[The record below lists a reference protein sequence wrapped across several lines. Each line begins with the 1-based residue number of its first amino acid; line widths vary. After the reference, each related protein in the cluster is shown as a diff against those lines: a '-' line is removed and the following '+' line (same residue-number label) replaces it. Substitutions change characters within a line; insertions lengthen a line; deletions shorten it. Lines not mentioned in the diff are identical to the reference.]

1 MPELASLV
9 PLVGIA
15 LLFWFLM
22 IRPTQRRQREMR
34 QMQASLSVGADVML
48 TSGIYGVVRSLAD
61 DRVGIEVAPGVTIET
76 ARGAVASIVSDGDF
90 DAHDD
95 DASGE
100 SDADDDAAEPGT
112 DTAATGEER

>member
-1 MPELASLV
+1 VPELASLL

-34 QMQASLSVGADVML
+34 SMQSSLAVGAEVML
-48 TSGIYGVVRSLAD
+48 TSGIYGVVRSVVD

-76 ARGAVASIVSDGDF
+76 ARGAVASIVAPVDDQVSDDVP
-90 DAHDD
+90 DD
-95 DASGE
+95 E
-100 SDADDDAAEPGT
+100 TDADDT
-112 DTAATGEER
+112 DSDPASTGEER